1 MTITW
6 SIGVHG
12 ASTSEGWRVARLKPC
27 SALEMEELGEITE
40 KESQPPAGANPNK
53 SLMKNGSSR

>member
-1 MTITW
+1 
-6 SIGVHG
+6 
-12 ASTSEGWRVARLKPC
+12 
-27 SALEMEELGEITE
+27 MEELGEITE